1 MVNDYSK
8 GKIYKIECNVTGEVY
23 IGSTTE
29 PSLARRL
36 AGHKNVFCSWKE
48 GKRKYKM
55 SSFQIL
61 ERGDYTIYLI
71 ENYPCESKDELFSR
85 EGYFIKEFISGG
97 NCVNQHITGRTKQ
110 EYYIDNQEY
119 IKDKSRKWGFENK
132 DKRVQYRKKYQE
144 GNQELIKERS
154 KTYKEQNKEELKLKD
169 KEYREK
175 NKEEIRLR
183 QKEFREKNKE
193 KISLKGKEKTSCD
206 CGAMFRV
213 GGISRHL
220 KTAKHIKFINLQHED

>member
-8 GKIYKIECNVTGEVY
+8 GKIYKIECNITGDVY

-29 PSLARRL
+29 PTLARRL
-36 AGHKNVFCSWKE
+36 AGHKKVFCSWKE

-71 ENYPCESKDELFSR
+71 EKYPCESKDELLSR
-85 EGYFIKEFISGG
+85 EGYFIKEFIRGG
-97 NCVNQHITGRTKQ
+97 SCVNQQFAGRTKQ

-119 IKDKSRKWGFENK
+119 IKDKSKKWGLNNK
-132 DKRVQYRKKYQE
+132 DKRVEYRKKYQE
-144 GNQELIKERS
+144 INQELIKERR
-154 KTYKEQNKEELKLKD
+154 KNYKEQNKEEIKD
-169 KEYREK
+169 KNKEYREK

-193 KISLKGKEKTSCD
+193 KISIKGKEKTSCE
-206 CGAMFRV
+206 CGSICRV
-213 GGISRHL
+213 GDMSRHL
-220 KTAKHIKFINLQHED
+220 KTKKHQDFIKGN